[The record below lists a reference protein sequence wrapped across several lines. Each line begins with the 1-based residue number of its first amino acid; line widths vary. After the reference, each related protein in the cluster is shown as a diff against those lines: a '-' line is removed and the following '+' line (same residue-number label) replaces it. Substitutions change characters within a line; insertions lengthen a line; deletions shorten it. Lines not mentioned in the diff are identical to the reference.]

1 MPFEMSRLDKAI
13 LAIVKGN
20 DPRSLAKR
28 AIELLSGIESYVQ
41 TNDRVILKP
50 NLCAYMKATSGG
62 TTDPN
67 LLLGIVEEV
76 KKITNDVMIAE
87 SDSLEKRA
95 SQAFSFCGYR
105 DVLHGTGV
113 KFVDLSKE
121 ELVEIDIEGALL
133 LRKIMLPK
141 IVLQAK
147 IINVP
152 KLKTSEMTTVSL
164 GLKNIFGFIPFRS
177 KYKLHSSINK
187 AIVDINRIVRSSLT
201 IVDGIVGM
209 EGDGPI
215 HGKPVRTGLVI
226 GGSNVV
232 AVDAV
237 SSYVMGFDFHS
248 ISHIML
254 AEKEGLGSTK
264 LSETIMKG
272 ENPEKVRSSFA
283 PARIISSRRLIA
295 HRLLPSFVL
304 RLR

>member
-1 MPFEMSRLDKAI
+1 MRRLDRII
-13 LAIVKGN
+13 LAIVKG
-20 DPRSLAKR
+20 DDARSLAKR
-28 AIELLSGIESYVQ
+28 TIELLSGIESYIQ
-41 TNDRVILKP
+41 AEDRVVLKP
-50 NLCAYMKATSGG
+50 NLCAYMKSTTGS

-67 LLLGIVEEV
+67 LVLGIVEEV
-76 KKITNDVMIAE
+76 KKITDNVMIAE
-87 SDSLEKRA
+87 SDSFEKRA
-95 SQAFSFCGYR
+95 GEAFSYCGYR

-121 ELVEIDIEGALL
+121 ELVDVDIKGGLL
-133 LRKIMLPK
+133 LRKIRLPK

-164 GLKNIFGFIPFRS
+164 GLKNIFGLIPFRS
-177 KYKLHSSINK
+177 KYKLHSSIDK

-254 AEKEGLGSTK
+254 AEKEGLGSTI
-264 LSETIMKG
+264 LSETLMKG
-272 ENPEKVRSSFA
+272 ELPETVRGSFK
-283 PARIISSRRLIA
+283 PARVISSRRLMV
-295 HRLLPSFVL
+295 HKLLPSVFL